1 LFSPRPGVEHAVGR
15 QECVMDHSATSMENL
30 DLDISV
36 AVITLAGAR
45 QVWIRCPVVENQHRV
60 DEAEAEVN
68 RLLDQRLTAQV

>member
-1 LFSPRPGVEHAVGR
+1 
-15 QECVMDHSATSMENL
+15 MDHSATSLENL

-36 AVITLAGAR
+36 AFITLGGAR
-45 QVWIRCPVVENQHRV
+45 QVWIRCPVVENQQRV